1 MRICGRLWPSH
12 LLGVALALVL
22 SVGDAAAQNINEP
35 EVTKGQ
41 TKLEAFSQFQSGFNG
56 GAAGDTREVHTL
68 NYYYGLT
75 DFWQIKA
82 FLALERPS
90 HEGYTATHVIIE
102 STFELI
108 NAKKA
113 GGIGL
118 GWFTAVASSVD
129 SEHTNAVVFGPII
142 RLGAGPT
149 SLILNPFLEKTYGRN
164 REEGTAFLYGW
175 QLKHEV
181 RKGFWLGVEGFG
193 SLPDI
198 GGEGGPERHRIG
210 PLLTWEW
217 EVADKRSLT
226 FETGILFGLTDAT
239 PNRAAKMQV
248 SFAY

>member
-12 LLGVALALVL
+12 LLGVALALMS
-22 SVGDAAAQNINEP
+22 SVGDAAAQNIIEP

-41 TKLEAFSQFQSGFNG
+41 TKLETFSQFQSGFNG
-56 GAAGDTREVHTL
+56 GAAGDTREIHAPS
-68 NYYYGLT
+68 YSYGLT

-82 FLALERPS
+82 LLALERPS
-90 HEGYTATHVIIE
+90 HEGYTATHAIIE
-102 STFELI
+102 NNFELV

-118 GWFTAVASSVD
+118 AWFTALAAALD
-129 SEHTNAVVFGPII
+129 SEHTNAVVSGPII

-149 SLILNPFLEKTYGRN
+149 SLILNPLLEKTYGQN
-164 REEGTAFLYGW
+164 REEGIAFLYGW

-198 GGEGGPERHRIG
+198 FGEGGPERHRIG
-210 PLLTWEW
+210 PLVTWEW

-239 PNRAAKMQV
+239 PDRAAKMQV
-248 SFAY
+248 TFTY